1 MTLVTG
7 MNGPGV
13 DRTIVM
19 STFGRFRRLRGQP
32 PEVPAIRF
40 RLGFCAIIFPHGSVF
55 SNRLD
60 KRGGLMTVH
69 QWRAIPQF
77 RHTKFIKSVRLP
89 LVDAPHLTYLPAA
102 SILSLRVADPSEV
115 AGIASVAESHGN
127 SVWGVDKT
135 RHPHSFLPT
144 SDCEGQGE

>member
-55 SNRLD
+55 SNRLE
-60 KRGGLMTVH
+60 KRGVPYD
-69 QWRAIPQF
+69 R
-77 RHTKFIKSVRLP
+77 
-89 LVDAPHLTYLPAA
+89 
-102 SILSLRVADPSEV
+102 
-115 AGIASVAESHGN
+115 ASVARDPSIPTHQIYKIGPFTPRRRTAFDVLTCGLDPFPTRRG
-127 SVWGVDKT
+127 SVRGRGHCFRRGIAWQQRVGC
-135 RHPHSFLPT
+135 R
-144 SDCEGQGE
+144 QN